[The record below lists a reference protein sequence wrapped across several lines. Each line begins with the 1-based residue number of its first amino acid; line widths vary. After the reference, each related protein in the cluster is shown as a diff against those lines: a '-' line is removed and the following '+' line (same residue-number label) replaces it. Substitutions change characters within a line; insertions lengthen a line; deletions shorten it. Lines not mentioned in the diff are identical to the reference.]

1 MPRRTCWRD
10 MPGLASSPATD
21 IECESLDTERITFR
35 MCSLWEGSNRTRHN
49 REIERKFLVEWLPDN
64 FKQSRHF
71 IIEQGYLATE
81 SAGRQVRLRERQT
94 STASLTFK
102 VGRGSHREEREI
114 KLSPKQFAALWPGT
128 AGRRLRKVRYEIP
141 WEDLLI
147 ELDIYRGRHAGLV
160 VAEVEF
166 PDTASCRRF
175 KAPWW
180 FGREVTGEKRYSNV
194 RLALT

>member
-1 MPRRTCWRD
+1 V
-10 MPGLASSPATD
+10 
-21 IECESLDTERITFR
+21 ERVHR
-35 MCSLWEGSNRTRHN
+35 ARYN
-49 REIERKFLVEWLPDN
+49 REIERKFLVKWLPDGL
-64 FKQSRHF
+64 KRSRSF
-71 IIEQGYLATE
+71 VIEQGYLATE
-81 SAGRQVRLRERQT
+81 SAGRQVRIRKRGH
-94 STASLTFK
+94 TASLTFK
-102 VGRGSHREEREI
+102 ARRDSHREEREV

-141 WEDLLI
+141 WQNVLI

-166 PDTASCRRF
+166 PNRASCRRF

-194 RLALT
+194 RLALK

>member
-1 MPRRTCWRD
+1 VAGVDRTQ
-10 MPGLASSPATD
+10 
-21 IECESLDTERITFR
+21 
-35 MCSLWEGSNRTRHN
+35 NN
-49 REIERKFLVEWLPDN
+49 REIERKFLVKWLPEN
-64 FKQSRHF
+64 LKQSRSF
-71 IIEQGYLATE
+71 VIDQGYLATE
-81 SAGRQVRLRERQT
+81 SAGRQVRLRKT
-94 STASLTFK
+94 GKATSLTFK

-128 AGRRLRKVRYEIP
+128 TGRRLRKVRYEIP
-141 WEDLLI
+141 WDSVMI
-147 ELDIYRGRHAGLV
+147 EIDIYRGRHAGLV

-194 RLALT
+194 RLALK

>member
-1 MPRRTCWRD
+1 MRGHNRR
-10 MPGLASSPATD
+10 G
-21 IECESLDTERITFR
+21 
-35 MCSLWEGSNRTRHN
+35 HN
-49 REIERKFLVEWLPDN
+49 REIERKFLVKCLPDDL
-64 FKQSRHF
+64 KQSRSF
-71 IIEQGYLATE
+71 VIEQGYLATE
-81 SAGRQVRLRERQT
+81 SAGRQVRLRKT
-94 STASLTFK
+94 GNKTSLTFK

-141 WEDLLI
+141 WDNVMI
-147 ELDIYRGRHAGLV
+147 EIDIYRGRHAGLV

-166 PDTASCRRF
+166 SDTASCRRF

>member
-1 MPRRTCWRD
+1 VRRVHR
-10 MPGLASSPATD
+10 A
-21 IECESLDTERITFR
+21 RY
-35 MCSLWEGSNRTRHN
+35 N
-49 REIERKFLVEWLPDN
+49 REIERKFLVKWLPDGL
-64 FKQSRHF
+64 KRSRSF
-71 IIEQGYLATE
+71 VIEQGYLATE
-81 SAGRQVRLRERQT
+81 SAGRQVRIRKRGH
-94 STASLTFK
+94 TASLTFK
-102 VGRGSHREEREI
+102 ARRDSHREEREV

-141 WEDLLI
+141 WQNVLI

-166 PDTASCRRF
+166 PNRASCRRF

-194 RLALT
+194 RLALK

>member
-1 MPRRTCWRD
+1 VR
-10 MPGLASSPATD
+10 GLDP
-21 IECESLDTERITFR
+21 LR
-35 MCSLWEGSNRTRHN
+35 NN
-49 REIERKFLVEWLPDN
+49 REIERKFLVKRLPN
-64 FKQSRHF
+64 NLKQSRCS

-81 SAGRQVRLRERQT
+81 PGRQVRLRKT
-94 STASLTFK
+94 GSSASLTFK

-114 KLSPKQFAALWPGT
+114 KLSLKQFAALWPGT
-128 AGRRLRKVRYEIP
+128 AGRRLRKLRYEIP
-141 WEDLLI
+141 WENVLI

-166 PDTASCRRF
+166 PNRASCRRF

-194 RLALT
+194 RLALK

>member
-1 MPRRTCWRD
+1 MAGNNR
-10 MPGLASSPATD
+10 
-21 IECESLDTERITFR
+21 SL
-35 MCSLWEGSNRTRHN
+35 HN
-49 REIERKFLVEWLPDN
+49 REIERKFLVQWLPDN
-64 FKQSRHF
+64 IKRARHF

-81 SAGRQVRLRERQT
+81 SAGRQVRLRKIGKAT
-94 STASLTFK
+94 SLTFK
-102 VGRGSHREEREI
+102 VGRGSHREEREV
-114 KLSPKQFAALWPGT
+114 KVSPKQFATLWPGT

-141 WEDLLI
+141 WEGLLI
-147 ELDIYRGRHAGLV
+147 EVDIYRGRHEGLV

-175 KAPWW
+175 EPPWW